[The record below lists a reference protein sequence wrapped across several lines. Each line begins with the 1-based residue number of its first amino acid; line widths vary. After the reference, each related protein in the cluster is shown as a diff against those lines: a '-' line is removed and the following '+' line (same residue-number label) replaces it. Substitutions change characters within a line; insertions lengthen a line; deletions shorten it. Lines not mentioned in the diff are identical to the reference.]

1 MGSRG
6 REDRKGMQ
14 KRKLFLSAVGLLT
27 CLLAATSACAQGV
40 EWDGVID
47 PRQMVKVGSPV
58 PGILDVIHVD
68 RGGYVKTGQ
77 VIATLQ
83 CGVEKAS
90 VDLARARSDMEG
102 TIKARKEELE
112 FALRNQ
118 RRLRE
123 LYEKKA
129 IPQNEWDQVET
140 KRILAEHQLADALE
154 NKKVADMELKR
165 AQEVLS
171 RMSIRSPVNG
181 VVVEKYLSPGEYIED
196 QAIVRL
202 AQIDPLYV
210 EVFLPVSMLGTIKPG
225 IKGIVKPQAP
235 VAGEYQA
242 KVIVVDRVLDA
253 ASETFGVRLELPN
266 PEHKITAGLKCKV
279 IFLNP

>member
-1 MGSRG
+1 MQ
-6 REDRKGMQ
+6 DRRFFWAALG
-14 KRKLFLSAVGLLT
+14 VLT
-27 CLLAATSACAQGV
+27 CLLAATSAGAQDV

-47 PRQMVKVGSPV
+47 PRQVVKVGSPV
-58 PGILDVIHVD
+58 PGILDFIGVD
-68 RGGYVKTGQ
+68 RGDYVKTGQ
-77 VIATLQ
+77 VIAAMQ
-83 CGVEKAS
+83 SGVEKAS
-90 VDLARARSDMEG
+90 VELARVRADMTA
-102 TIKARKEELE
+102 TIKAKKEELE

-118 RRLRE
+118 GRLKE

-129 IPQNEWDQVET
+129 IPHTEWDQVET

-165 AQEVLS
+165 AQEALN
-171 RMSIRSPVNG
+171 RMSIRSPLNG

-196 QAIVRL
+196 QAILRL

-210 EVFLPVSMLGTIKPG
+210 EVFLPVGMLGTVRTG
-225 IKGIVKPQAP
+225 MKGIVKPQEP
-235 VAGEYQA
+235 VGGEYPA
-242 KVIVVDRVLDA
+242 KVIVVDRVIDA

-279 IFLNP
+279 IFLNQ